1 MLSVSC
7 CQRARRIAVC
17 LPRWAASLAVLCAIS
32 GCGRESKPTDELVTS
47 NRTQEASSVERTVR
61 SQADWLLTE
70 VAVSSGV
77 EFTFKNG
84 SAAGLATVL
93 ETVGGGVAWCDV
105 DQDGLLDLFVTGG
118 GTISLPREIHGLPS
132 ALFRQVVPGKF
143 VDASRSAGGLPSA
156 HYTHGVTVGDYDND
170 GFPDLLVT
178 GYSGV
183 QLWHNQG
190 DGTLIDVT
198 PDAAIIDPLWST
210 SAGWGD
216 LNGDG
221 DLDLYLTH
229 YLNWNWETHR
239 VCEGPT
245 PQQPEVCSPKDF
257 DPQPDAIFWNLQDGR
272 FEEARNNGLRSD
284 GKGLGVVLGDIDSDG
299 DVDIYVG
306 NDTTENFL
314 YLNEEGGRLVES
326 SGVAGVDVDEQGHMN
341 GSMGVDLGDFN
352 QDGRADIWVANY
364 IRESFAMYQ
373 NLGEGLFHHRSQSLG
388 IAGIGGLNVGWGT
401 GFADLDGDGDEDLV
415 TATGHVML
423 YQKPQRQIPVVLRN
437 DSGRRFVRLTF
448 DANNYLGQVH
458 HGRGLALADY
468 DNDGD
473 LDFAVSHINE
483 PVSLI
488 RNDRAVGHWLRVRLI
503 GRSSN
508 RDGVGATLT
517 LKTRQ
522 SLQMRLVKGGGS
534 YLSHS
539 DTRPMWFVPSQDE
552 VQSLEIQWPSG
563 RKQVLASV
571 PLDQT
576 LIVLEP

>member
-7 CQRARRIAVC
+7 CQSASRIAVC
-17 LPRWAASLAVLCAIS
+17 LSRWAASLVILCAIS
-32 GCGRESKPTDELVTS
+32 GCGRESKPTDERATS
-47 NRTQEASSVERTVR
+47 NRTHEASSIERTVR
-61 SQADWLLTE
+61 SQADWQLTE

-84 SAAGLATVL
+84 SDAGLATVL

-118 GTISLPREIHGLPS
+118 GTISPPRAIHGLPS

-143 VDASRSAGGLPSA
+143 VDASRSAGGLPSS

-198 PDAAIIDPLWST
+198 SDAAIIDPLWST

-229 YLNWNWETHR
+229 YLNWSWETHR
-239 VCEGPT
+239 VCEGPS

-257 DPQPDAIFWNLQDGR
+257 DPQPDTIFWNLQDGR
-272 FEEARNNGLRSD
+272 FEETRNNGLRSD

-314 YLNEEGGRLVES
+314 YLNDGGGRLVES

-401 GFADLDGDGDEDLV
+401 GFADLDGDGDEDLIA
-415 TATGHVML
+415 ATGHVML
-423 YQKPQRQIPVVLRN
+423 HQKPQRQIPVVLRN

-473 LDFAVSHINE
+473 LDFAVSHVNE

-563 RKQVLASV
+563 RTQVLADV